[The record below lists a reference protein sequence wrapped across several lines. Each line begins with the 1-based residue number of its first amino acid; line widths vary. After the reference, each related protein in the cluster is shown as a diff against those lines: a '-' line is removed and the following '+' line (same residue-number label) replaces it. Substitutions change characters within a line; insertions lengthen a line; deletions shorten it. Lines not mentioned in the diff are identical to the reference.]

1 MGKAAIFWDRD
12 DTLIADPGYL
22 NHPDQVRLMP
32 GAAEALQRAT
42 AAGFENIVITNQ
54 SAVARGLLDEPT
66 LEKIHDRIKAMLSDT
81 GATLDAIYYCPFLP
95 GDDAVV
101 PEYRQESDLRKP
113 KPGMLLKASL
123 ERKIELVASWMIGDS
138 LRDTQAGR
146 SAGCRTILLRTG
158 KASTSEQPKDTSVD
172 FTAGSLAEAM
182 DIVLKHTRRADK
194 PAAPAEPSAPS
205 DPAALLQE
213 ILSFLK
219 MADRRAQSED
229 FALPRLAGAVIQ
241 IMAIGAMIW
250 AVFGWLID
258 PGPIKNQSDQL
269 LAMQTGTT
277 RLLLAAFLQLV
288 ALTCFVVSSNRRH

>member
-1 MGKAAIFWDRD
+1 MGKSAVFWDRD

-42 AAGFENIVITNQ
+42 AAGFENIVVTNQ
-54 SAVARGLLDEPT
+54 SGVARGLLDEPT
-66 LEKIHDRIKAMLSDT
+66 LGKIHDRMRTMLADA

-95 GDDAVV
+95 GDEAVV

-123 ERKIELVASWMIGDS
+123 ERKIELVASWLIGDS

-146 SAGCRTILLRTG
+146 SAGCRTILLRNG
-158 KASTSEQPKDTSVD
+158 KAAASEQPKDTSVD
-172 FTAGSLAEAM
+172 FTANSLAEAM

-194 PAAPAEPSAPS
+194 PSAPAEPPA
-205 DPAALLQE
+205 PAAPATIMQE
-213 ILSFLK
+213 ILTFLK
-219 MADRRAQSED
+219 MADRRAQEED

-250 AVFGWLID
+250 AIFGWLID
-258 PGPIKNQSDQL
+258 PGPIKTQTDRL

-277 RLLLAAFLQLV
+277 RLLLAAFLQLI
-288 ALTCFVVSSNRRH
+288 ALTCFVVSSRRR